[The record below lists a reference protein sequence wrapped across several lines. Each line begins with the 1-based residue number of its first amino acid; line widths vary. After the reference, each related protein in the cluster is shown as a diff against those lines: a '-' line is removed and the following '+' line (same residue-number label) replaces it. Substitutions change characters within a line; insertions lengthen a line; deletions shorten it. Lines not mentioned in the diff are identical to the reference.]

1 VSESMITSG
10 ARSISRS
17 AADGG
22 SGNDALL
29 SPPLGAPAPLGQ
41 SEEELEQ
48 AARRA
53 WRTLQGP
60 SATVERIEPVKI
72 RRNLHANVYRLV
84 GAQPAGCAVIAK
96 RGLLSRAHA
105 ERTIYEN
112 LLPQAPVRTLRYYGC
127 VEESDHPYCWLFL
140 EDAAGEEYSAA
151 LAAHRRLAGHWLGA
165 MHGALEIPAAV
176 NVLPDRGPDHYLQ
189 CLRGAS
195 DCLREQL
202 TGASGSPEHIALLA
216 ELAKQCDTVERGWER
231 VEELCSGVPRTL
243 VHADFS
249 YKNVRV
255 RPGPG
260 EALLLVY
267 DWESAGRG
275 VPAVDLA
282 QSPVAAPHF
291 AGQADLSTYWQVLR
305 DYWPRTDRTTV
316 EQWAEIGTL
325 FRWLAALHW
334 DTRSLR
340 RGWAPKLL
348 KRAPFYQ
355 SVLSHILRSA
365 AWVRG

>member
-10 ARSISRS
+10 ACSLSRS

-22 SGNDALL
+22 NGNDALL

-41 SEEELEQ
+41 SEEELER
-48 AARRA
+48 AALRA
-53 WRTLQGP
+53 WRALQGP
-60 SATVERIEPVKI
+60 SATVECIEPVRI

-84 GAQPAGCAVIAK
+84 GAEPAGCAVIAK

-105 ERTIYEN
+105 ERTIYEK

-127 VEESDHPYCWLFL
+127 IEEADHPYCWLFL

-151 LAAHRRLAGHWLGA
+151 LAAHRCLAGRWLGTV
-165 MHGALEIPAAV
+165 HGALEHSAAAAA
-176 NVLPDRGPDHYLQ
+176 LPDRGPDHYLQ
-189 CLRGAS
+189 CLQITS

-202 TGASGSPEHIALLA
+202 TTAAASPERATLLD
-216 ELAKQCDTVERGWER
+216 ELARQCDIVQRGWER
-231 VEELCSGVPRTL
+231 VEQHCSGMPRTL

-255 RPGPG
+255 RRGPG
-260 EALLLVY
+260 ESLLLVY

-275 VPAVDLA
+275 VPAVDLS
-282 QSPVAAPHF
+282 QSPVVAPHF
-291 AGQADLSTYWQVLR
+291 AGQVDLAAYWEALR
-305 DYWPRTDRTTV
+305 DYWPRIDLTTV
-316 EQWAEIGTL
+316 ERWAEIGTL
-325 FRWLAALHW
+325 FRCLAALHW

-340 RGWAPKLL
+340 RGWALKLL